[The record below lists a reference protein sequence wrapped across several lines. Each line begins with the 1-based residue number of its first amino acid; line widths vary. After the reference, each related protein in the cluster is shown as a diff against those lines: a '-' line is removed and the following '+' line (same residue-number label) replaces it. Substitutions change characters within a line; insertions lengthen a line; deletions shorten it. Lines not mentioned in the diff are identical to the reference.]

1 MSAEHAGFEVE
12 IKFRAADHRAL
23 AARLIALGAE
33 ASEAQEH
40 EDLYLAHP
48 SRDFA
53 RTDEALRLRRV
64 GDQNRVTYK
73 GPKLGGPTKTRE
85 EIEVPF

>member
-1 MSAEHAGFEVE
+1 MDAAPAGFEVE
-12 IKFRAADHRAL
+12 IKFRAADLEAL
-23 AARLIALGAE
+23 GRRLLSLGAE
-33 ASEAQEH
+33 PIGTSEQ

-53 RTDEALRLRRV
+53 STDEALRLRRV
-64 GDQNRVTYK
+64 GDMNRITYK

-85 EIEVPF
+85 ETPI